1 MATYKDWVKEAEAEA
16 KKYSDKIKTD
26 NQYILDQLNK
36 SKENA
41 LTQLQEQQNNAMY
54 NLNTNKSNINTNA
67 NTNAKQ
73 LDVARLLAL
82 KSNQA
87 AMNRAGLGT
96 QGIVGSQVNSINNNY
111 NTNLASVL
119 NDEQSA
125 LRELEKTKM
134 DATTQY
140 NTNRLNLANEYD
152 TKYADTQAAIDDKA
166 LQQYNS
172 IYNTILALRQAEAAL
187 AEQQRQFN
195 AQMALQREQYAAM
208 LGNDGSTTGSTIT
221 TANYSGTIPAETRKA
236 SELYQNFKNTLG
248 KDANGN
254 LVDYQPQGVVYD
266 GKAWGKV
273 AKTGK
278 TVAQY
283 TGRSNVKTSKGV
295 DISNQNVWVTPDG
308 SAWVW
313 NGGTL
318 SYEPVSI
325 YKSYVKQPSNPVTI
339 KPTASTNNY
348 TFPQST
354 VKNYLTK

>member
-134 DATTQY
+134 DTTTQY

-172 IYNTILALRQAEAAL
+172 IYNTILALRQAEAER
-187 AEQQRQFN
+187 AERQRQFN
-195 AQMALQREQYAAM
+195 AQMEMQRKQFEDMFKEDDYIETQYYKGKM
-208 LGNDGSTTGSTIT
+208 
-221 TANYSGTIPAETRKA
+221 TADQKHAIKNYGAFT
-236 SELYQNFKNTLG
+236 NTLG
-248 KDANGN
+248 KNSNGE
-254 LVDYQPQGVVYD
+254 LVAYQPKGVVYQGHD
-266 GKAWGKV
+266 YNEVKPSGYTVGNWLN
-273 AKTGK
+273 KTQFK
-278 TVAQY
+278 N
-283 TGRSNVKTSKGV
+283 SSGV
-295 DISNQNVWVTPDG
+295 DVTNQQVWQTKNG
-308 SAWVW
+308 QAWIW
-313 NGGTL
+313 NGSKM
-318 SYEPVSI
+318 SYEPI
-325 YKSYVKQPSNPVTI
+325 AGYV
-339 KPTASTNNY
+339 AR
-348 TFPQST
+348 
-354 VKNYLTK
+354 LATK

>member
-134 DATTQY
+134 DTTTQY

-172 IYNTILALRQAEAAL
+172 IYNTILALRQAEAER
-187 AEQQRQFN
+187 AERQRQFN
-195 AQMALQREQYAAM
+195 AQMEMQRKQFEDMFKEDDYIETQYYKGKM
-208 LGNDGSTTGSTIT
+208 
-221 TANYSGTIPAETRKA
+221 TADQKHAIKNYGAFTKS
-236 SELYQNFKNTLG
+236 LG
-248 KDANGN
+248 KNSNGE
-254 LVDYQPQGVVYD
+254 LVAYQPKGVVY
-266 GKAWGKV
+266 
-273 AKTGK
+273 
-278 TVAQY
+278 
-283 TGRSNVKTSKGV
+283 KGV
-295 DISNQNVWVTPDG
+295 DYEEVRDSGYTVGNWLNKKQFKNSSGIDVTNQKVWQTKDG
-308 SAWVW
+308 QAWIW
-313 NGGTL
+313 NGSKM
-318 SYEPVSI
+318 SYEPI
-325 YKSYVKQPSNPVTI
+325 AGYVTRL
-339 KPTASTNNY
+339 A
-348 TFPQST
+348 
-354 VKNYLTK
+354 TK